1 MLNSQKWT
9 KENISTVNI
18 DHKYDREVKLA
29 QHLSGLA
36 GLAEKCA
43 QLQVLRQGL

>member
-36 GLAEKCA
+36 EKCA
-43 QLQVLRQGL
+43 QLQVLRWGL